1 MENKDIFLFL
11 VKRIL
16 GISSCDLPTILVF
29 CFIVTLWPMNM
40 VRENLALPSK
50 ITNEIQFYP
59 SKGNLNT
66 HFLR

>member
-1 MENKDIFLFL
+1 MKNKDIFLFL
-11 VKRIL
+11 LKLIL

-29 CFIVTLWPMNM
+29 CSNVTLWPMNM

-66 HFLR
+66 HFPR